1 MKSAV
6 AVVTQLLC
14 VVTGLFI
21 FGTSLA
27 ASSAASHA
35 ADETSVASRS
45 SKSKPGEFQALVVSA
60 DNSYVASEK
69 SLEYSSM
76 DASRLVRALITSAKV
91 PEENI
96 LVLRNPTMEEF
107 DQAVLRL
114 TKSVSHKFMF
124 YYSGH
129 SDENGLHLKDGLINK
144 SKFHDLLGK
153 VEAKVKIVVLDSC
166 FSGALKSKGAVRA
179 KPIELVQYNIDEPT
193 GSVILTSS
201 SGTELSYESEKLK
214 GSIFTY
220 HLVSGLYGQADANT
234 DGLVT
239 IDELYQYVYAQTKFQ
254 SVVSGGKVQSPEFES
269 RLTGQGA
276 LVVAYPA
283 RINGHLQLAN
293 QVQGELTLAAAKG
306 VNFFKFYKNKGEDKT
321 LSLPRGRYDVT
332 LIEEA
337 RVGTGQIEVT
347 ELKAEML
354 QPDSLVWRVREKPS
368 VRAKGAQPQFLFGV
382 HLATHPPFSEAEEG
396 ALMGDFFLLSPSRDG
411 LGGRWRLGVY
421 VGGQTHNVKGSAQ
434 KNEYSRLAVGGEGN
448 YQGLGRWNNEW
459 LFGMRVGTFV
469 SNSNSPTSSSLT
481 HIFFGSRFY
490 PTSVKLNW
498 DLLLGID
505 GIKTGNADGRT
516 VGTFGIA
523 LSY

>member
-1 MKSAV
+1 MNRISMKFSPRS
-6 AVVTQLLC
+6 LLS
-14 VVTGLFI
+14 VLSLMLFSLL
-21 FGTSLA
+21 GLA
-27 ASSAASHA
+27 A
-35 ADETSVASRS
+35 EGQQN
-45 SKSKPGEFQALVVSA
+45 KPAEFQALVVSA

-69 SLEYSSM
+69 NLEYSSM
-76 DASRLVRALITSAKV
+76 DASRLVRALVTSARV
-91 PEENI
+91 PEQSI
-96 LVLRNPTMEEF
+96 LVLKNPSIEEF
-107 DQAVLRL
+107 DQAVLKL
-114 TKSVSHKFMF
+114 TQSNSKKFMF

-129 SDENGLHLKDGLINK
+129 SDEHGLHLKNGSINK
-144 SKFHDLLGK
+144 AKFHDLLAK
-153 VEAKVKIVVLDSC
+153 VTSKVKIVVLDSC
-166 FSGALKSKGAVRA
+166 FSGALKSKGAVKS
-179 KPIELVQYNIDEPT
+179 KPIELVQYNVDEPT

-234 DGLVT
+234 DGVVT

-254 SVVSGGKVQSPEFES
+254 SMVSGGKVQSPEFES

-283 RINGHLQLAN
+283 RINGQLRLAD

-332 LIEEA
+332 LIDDA

-347 ELKAEML
+347 EAKVQALNP
-354 QPDSLVWRVREKPS
+354 QTLVWREREKPS
-368 VRAKGAQPQFLFGV
+368 VRAKGAEPQFLFGV
-382 HLATHPPFSEAEEG
+382 HLATHPPFNDSEEG
-396 ALMGDFFLLSPSRDG
+396 AMMGDLFLLSPSREG

-421 VGGQTHNVKGSAQ
+421 AGGQTHSVKGSNQ
-434 KNEYSRLAVGGEGN
+434 KNEYSRLAIGGEGN
-448 YQGLGRWNNEW
+448 YSGLNRWNNDW
-459 LFGMRVGTFV
+459 IFGMRVGTFV
-469 SNSNSPTSSSLT
+469 SNSNNPTSSSLT

-490 PTSVKLNW
+490 PASIKMNW
-498 DLLLGID
+498 DLLIGID
-505 GIKTGNADGRT
+505 GVKTGNAEGRS
-516 VGTFGIA
+516 VGTIGFA